1 MAIELAPVLHIEAAG
16 TCIALQLSAGAD
28 GQTVA
33 YFHISTDNAENG
45 QIRGGDISVYTA
57 GFPNKYASP
66 QIDISFNGAINP
78 YISVPIDVSLYGG
91 AFIYNGVDFA
101 AGNIR
106 HLLTDAVKHGGF
118 PLKINLEKKC
128 RQNKPA
134 KFPAIMD
141 YVGSVMKK

>member
-1 MAIELAPVLHIEAAG
+1 MAVELAPVLHIEAAG
-16 TCIALQLSAGAD
+16 IYITLQLSAGAD

-33 YFHISTDNAENG
+33 YVYIAADNTENG
-45 QIRGGDISVYTA
+45 QICGGNISVYTA
-57 GFPNKYASP
+57 RFPDKHASP
-66 QIDISFNGAINP
+66 KIDISLNGAVNS
-78 YISVPIDVSLYGG
+78 YISVPVNVPLYGG

-141 YVGSVMKK
+141 YAGSVMKK